1 MSGMRQ
7 VLARVAALSAATMAC
22 LLLCLAFVGAAA
34 LGWGPPEL
42 AEHGLASIPWL
53 AVGFTPA
60 GAILAWQRSRNPIG
74 WLMLATG
81 LVAAVAVASIPG
93 TAVAAEQDW
102 PLWLQ
107 LTLANVSFSAWS
119 LWLIL
124 IPLIGLHVLGALAEH
139 FIFRNDGL
147 MRMLKPER

>member
-53 AVGFTPA
+53 AVGFTRPVRSSPGSGRAIRSA
-60 GAILAWQRSRNPIG
+60 G
-74 WLMLATG
+74 
-81 LVAAVAVASIPG
+81 
-93 TAVAAEQDW
+93 
-102 PLWLQ
+102 
-107 LTLANVSFSAWS
+107 
-119 LWLIL
+119 
-124 IPLIGLHVLGALAEH
+124 
-139 FIFRNDGL
+139 
-147 MRMLKPER
+147 